1 MLQADLIHKLN
12 LIAYE
17 GWEYHKLPQE
27 ILDYLGNGQQREAW
41 DADSHALTFQGQPE
55 LLWDERDLGQQGQ
68 VSLLT
73 L

>member
-1 MLQADLIHKLN
+1 MLQPDLVHKLN

-17 GWEYHKLPQE
+17 GWEYHKLPLE
-27 ILDYLGNGQQREAW
+27 KVDYLGNGQQREAW
-41 DADSHALTFQGQPE
+41 DADSHALTFHGRPE
-55 LLWDERDLGQQGQ
+55 LLGDEQNLGQQGQ